1 MDKYSN
7 GFKANPGSVHFL
19 VGPFVARLMK
29 IMGSSIKSSKDEGL
43 LGVRID
49 SGLTFKEYLT
59 SICSKANQKR
69 DALTR
74 ISKYMSYKS
83 AAF

>member
-7 GFKANPGSVHFL
+7 GFKANPVCVNFL